1 MKKVDISLLNS
12 LEDLKEFEDIFVV
25 SLKNIA
31 KADWVEFRNFICS
44 FVSKPQEC
52 FIETE
57 KHGVV
62 KGIAFYPKDS
72 KTPFFHGDNAVYEI
86 QGIEI
91 YPSMKNIQKK
101 GHPFENWYG
110 DGWIIVKL
118 RFFGYTDSMS
128 VRYLDPFSRSGA
140 TVATELFPEDIEIV
154 EIKQVN

>member
-1 MKKVDISLLNS
+1 MRKIDINS
-12 LEDLKEFEDIFVV
+12 LSSLKDLRDFKELFVI

-31 KADWVEFRNFICS
+31 KADWVEFRNFECS
-44 FVSKPQEC
+44 FVSKPQDC

-57 KHGVV
+57 DHGIV
-62 KGIAFYPKDS
+62 KGIAFNPKDS

-91 YPSMKNIQKK
+91 YPDMKNIQKK
-101 GHPFENWYG
+101 GHPFENLYS

-118 RFFGYTDSMS
+118 RFFGYTDGMS
-128 VRYLDPFSRSGA
+128 VRYLDPFSRNGN
-140 TVATELFPEDIEIV
+140 TVATNLFPEDIEIV